1 MTRTSIY
8 VEGFT
13 HAGQPVPAATRIG
26 NTVATGGIW
35 GFDIGTG
42 KTPPEADRQC
52 EFMFAN
58 LARVLAAA
66 DLTMDDILRLRIYV
80 APDIDKEALNRRW
93 LETFPDRNSRPA
105 RHVVVNE
112 HLRDGALMVC
122 EALAI
127 SD

>member
-1 MTRTSIY
+1 MKRTSIY

-35 GFDIGTG
+35 GFDIATG
-42 KTPPEADRQC
+42 RTPPEPDRQC
-52 EFMFAN
+52 QFMFAN

-66 DLTMDDILRLRIYV
+66 GLSLDDILRLRIYV
-80 APDIDKEALNRRW
+80 APDVDKESLNRRW
-93 LETFPDRNSRPA
+93 VDAFPDRNSRPA

-112 HLRDGALMVC
+112 HLREGALMVC

-127 SD
+127 CD

>member
-1 MTRTSIY
+1 MKRTSIY
-8 VEGFT
+8 VDGFS
-13 HAGQPVPAATRIG
+13 HAGQPVPAATRVG

-35 GFDIGTG
+35 GFDVSTG
-42 KTPPEADRQC
+42 MTSPDPDQQC
-52 EFMFAN
+52 QFMFAN

-66 DLTMDDILRLRIYV
+66 GLSMDDILRLRIYV
-80 APDIDKEALNRRW
+80 APDLDKDIVNRRW

-112 HLRDGALMVC
+112 HLRDGAVMVC

-127 SD
+127 SP